1 MISSKWARALEVGI
15 HLNSTLERLVKEK
28 KKKKLKCLETI
39 FQEPSESDST
49 HTLQVF
55 KIN

>member
-55 KIN
+55 KIT

>member
-15 HLNSTLERLVKEK
+15 HLNSTLERLVKG
-28 KKKKLKCLETI
+28 KKKLKCLETI

-55 KIN
+55 KIT